1 MCGWLAITLHR
12 NGSSSP
18 TGTSRVLRNRFSRY
32 EFTFNVERTKERQG
46 AGMLVSS
53 VLWRRCFI
61 CARGSIVR
69 IAINWEG
76 NSQLLLK
83 GLKNTTLNFSGITE
97 NLSWACCKESVVVT
111 ARVSMMGDAPS
122 LLARTTLDQLAENHV
137 AWSRGIPLVVAPWDG
152 THSSIT
158 LDGAHSRLPRSPPQH
173 SRGGKVLH
181 SLASTTSSNSVLAS
195 LLASSDHTVTFSSS
209 YSVAATRV
217 YFPSYCLQLIS
228 SNTSYV
234 SRLSHI
240 QLN

>member
-1 MCGWLAITLHR
+1 MCVCLAITLHR

-18 TGTSRVLRNRFSRY
+18 AGTSRVLRNRFSRY

-46 AGMLVSS
+46 VGMLVGS
-53 VLWRRCFI
+53 VLWRRFFI
-61 CARGSIVR
+61 CAVQFVR

-76 NSQLLLK
+76 RGRKLAASSE
-83 GLKNTTLNFSGITE
+83 GTE
-97 NLSWACCKESVVVT
+97 KYYVKLQRDNWACCKKSVVVT
-111 ARVSMMGDAPS
+111 ARVSMMGGCP
-122 LLARTTLDQLAENHV
+122 V
-137 AWSRGIPLVVAPWDG
+137 P
-152 THSSIT
+152 
-158 LDGAHSRLPRSPPQH
+158 PRSYHTWSAGWKSRCLVTWHTPCLCPVGWHALQHHVGRSALAPPPFSPPLH